1 MASEEL
7 GESSEVVRA
16 RVTQAREIAAIRF
29 ASENWNLN
37 SQIPPGHLRKRYSA
51 SKSAMNFL
59 HIELDKE
66 RLSARGF
73 HKVLRVA
80 WSLADSR
87 GHVIPDES
95 DVVTAYQFREGMEL
109 FQ

>member
-7 GESSEVVRA
+7 GESSEVVRE
-16 RVTQAREIAAIRF
+16 RVTLAREVAALRF
-29 ASENWNLN
+29 AGEAWNLN
-37 SQIPPGHLRKRYSA
+37 SQIPPGHLRKRYCA
-51 SKSAMNFL
+51 RKSAMNFL
-59 HIELDKE
+59 HMELDKE

-87 GHVIPDES
+87 GHTIPDES
-95 DVVTAYQFREGMEL
+95 DVITAYQYREGMEL
-109 FQ
+109 FH